1 MLFSPRLWLIY
12 VAIIVAFHNQT
23 PVVLVETVVPNE
35 RDAGARSQVK
45 LRSYPSIAQSSGF
58 NKACSISDLR
68 SRPVSHRLALHR
80 KLRHFRRFLF
90 LIATICRC
98 GGSRRVSWS
107 RRMRVCVSVQRDL
120 DLAKGQNTCQRLVS
134 LSDVGSNRHQ
144 PTTVELLRHDN
155 PRLRRSIHGTC
166 EV

>member
-1 MLFSPRLWLIY
+1 MLAPSNCCRCAFSVLFSPRLWLIY

-68 SRPVSHRLALHR
+68 GRPVSHRLALHR

-98 GGSRRVSWS
+98 VGSRRVSWS
-107 RRMRVCVSVQRDL
+107 RRMRVCVGAARPRPCERS
-120 DLAKGQNTCQRLVS
+120 AH
-134 LSDVGSNRHQ
+134 LSTSCFSFRCGR
-144 PTTVELLRHDN
+144 
-155 PRLRRSIHGTC
+155 
-166 EV
+166 